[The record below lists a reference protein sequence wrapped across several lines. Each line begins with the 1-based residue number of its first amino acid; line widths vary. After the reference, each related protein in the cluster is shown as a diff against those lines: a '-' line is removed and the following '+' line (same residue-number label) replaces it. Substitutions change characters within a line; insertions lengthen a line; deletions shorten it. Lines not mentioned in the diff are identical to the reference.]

1 MPFSRVQNRF
11 KMDEKHALVQE
22 NTLGSPRKKN
32 KA

>member
-1 MPFSRVQNRF
+1 MHFSRVQNRC